1 MEIGSAAHRMQG
13 LHDCMLPTSGGKGRR
28 SAACPARLHGLASSD
43 GGLGLGHAPSRATG
57 FVAHSAPS
65 SKAKR
70 VLVEALGPYPPH
82 QKPLSL
88 PCCLLSRSRPDRST
102 KPL

>member
-13 LHDCMLPTSGGKGRR
+13 LHDCMLPKSGERPPQR
-28 SAACPARLHGLASSD
+28 SVPGTPGLASSD

-70 VLVEALGPYPPH
+70 VLVEALGPYQRPPH